1 MLPQHYICRCTSWPS
16 QFYFCPWRKTIDIQ
30 SFPTRTNQIVDA
42 ISVRPIESQL
52 SCSFEMAQ
60 SERASVVYVIKIL
73 LQLFKLSSSVTRLT
87 TRATNVTWHIS
98 SFIKL
103 TKRRWL
109 VCVLIF
115 AVISTWHVSVLQI
128 VVCSSYVD
136 ITLALLITL
145 ACRQACAGLTL
156 VVFGTYSTCPTC
168 VSYCGIAVAQFL
180 CFGPQ

>member
-1 MLPQHYICRCTSWPS
+1 MLPQHLYICRCTSWSS
-16 QFYFCPWRKTIDIQ
+16 QFYFCPWRKTIDIH
-30 SFPTRTNQIVDA
+30 SFTTRTNQIVDA
-42 ISVRPIESQL
+42 MSVRPIESQL

-60 SERASVVYVIKIL
+60 SERASVGYVIKIL

-87 TRATNVTWHIS
+87 TKAATWHIRA
-98 SFIKL
+98 FIKL

-115 AVISTWHVSVLQI
+115 AVISTWQVSVLQI

-136 ITLALLITL
+136 ITLALMITL

-156 VVFGTYSTCPTC
+156 HYFVLLV
-168 VSYCGIAVAQFL
+168 
-180 CFGPQ
+180 